1 MEMKNKR
8 IELIDTSLSECVET
22 LTVNNDNGQNNRI
35 VNTLYNLDMK
45 DHYVEN

>member
-8 IELIDTSLSECVET
+8 IELIHTSLKECLET
-22 LTVNNDNGQNNRI
+22 LTVNDDNRQNNRI

-45 DHYVEN
+45 DHYVEK